1 MASGVLVAS
10 ALEAGEVA
18 RGWTCKEA
26 AAAETW
32 RRTADPED
40 GAVARGCPSLERGE
54 GDGRRS
60 GAEEALFWCSDWSK
74 TSPEGRRPCI
84 GAACS
89 SFPAA
94 TELVDL
100 CSWAVQWYL
109 RERKKDRHEREGD

>member
-10 ALEAGEVA
+10 ALEAGELA

-26 AAAETW
+26 AAAGTW
-32 RRTADPED
+32 QRTADPED
-40 GAVARGCPSLERGE
+40 GAAARGRPSLERGG

-89 SFPAA
+89 SFPAT

-100 CSWAVQWYL
+100 RSWAV
-109 RERKKDRHEREGD
+109 